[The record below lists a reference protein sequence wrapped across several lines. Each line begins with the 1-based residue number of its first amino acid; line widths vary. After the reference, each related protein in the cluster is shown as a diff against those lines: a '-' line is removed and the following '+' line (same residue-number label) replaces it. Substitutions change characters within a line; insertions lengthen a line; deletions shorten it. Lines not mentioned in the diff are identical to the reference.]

1 MNSRGRGRGYGGGRS
16 SSHAPPRIIMN
27 SRGGSGRGRG
37 RGDGDGDGG
46 GRVSHPSLQ
55 TQNLGLRVSMINNR
69 NGSNEA
75 GGLALH
81 RRSDVSVLSSLST
94 GGRGR
99 EQGIGGASSSS
110 SGAAGRGGGGGD
122 RVQGRGLGDGGRGGR
137 VGGRGRGEGVGMGRA
152 AGSQKTSLASKA
164 TAQSQKQTIDP
175 KNWAQSASKAFLR
188 QELLKED
195 SIYWT
200 MTPKDAYSS
209 MPALFSPFKYENF
222 VTNFRNLKK
231 SIKGEIEAISFD
243 DGAVKKEKEAFP
255 PDGVDR
261 RGNERFHIHPAKQLL
276 IDDIKNGAGMT
287 YFNRP
292 RDLRETKDEYMEF
305 DPKYFRKAFNR
316 QKQREKEEVGWQH
329 RRNLRGARN
338 NLQRVAEGV

>member
-1 MNSRGRGRGYGGGRS
+1 ML
-16 SSHAPPRIIMN
+16 
-27 SRGGSGRGRG
+27 
-37 RGDGDGDGG
+37 
-46 GRVSHPSLQ
+46 VCCL
-55 TQNLGLRVSMINNR
+55 LFL
-69 NGSNEA
+69 
-75 GGLALH
+75 L
-81 RRSDVSVLSSLST
+81 
-94 GGRGR
+94 
-99 EQGIGGASSSS
+99 GGAGES
-110 SGAAGRGGGGGD
+110 REL
-122 RVQGRGLGDGGRGGR
+122 VVLLLLLL
-137 VGGRGRGEGVGMGRA
+137 VLRGEEVAEEIVFKEEVWEMVVEEDVLEVVGEEKVLEWEGP
-152 AGSQKTSLASKA
+152 GSQKTSLASKA

-200 MTPKDAYSS
+200 LSPKDAYSS

-287 YFNRP
+287 YFN
-292 RDLRETKDEYMEF
+292 LTLNEYMEF